1 MNIVVFCVNVCSQF
15 SLKGSCQHV
24 FLFTF
29 IYTNLIRIS
38 LTEYLVEFLTI
49 EVVVRQGWNHFLP
62 EALQRHDLRQH
73 RG

>member
-1 MNIVVFCVNVCSQF
+1 MF
-15 SLKGSCQHV
+15 

-73 RG
+73 RGRTHFVYLVSISTVN